1 MQEAIETRGAIA
13 DYLMHA
19 LGIDVKIKP
28 WDEASRMPPYLRER
42 YSYYRMDL
50 NDQQC
55 LVMAD
60 RGRERNT
67 PAVITKHLLQVAAR
81 WNGIVL
87 YAAATLSAADRSRLV
102 AGMVPF
108 VIPGK
113 QLFLFPLGIDFR
125 ERYPSPGAPPR
136 TLSSAAQL
144 IVLSLI
150 FRKPWTLQNPTDM
163 AKTLRYSK
171 MTIGRA
177 FGEIEAAGLARVLS
191 VGRSKSL
198 SFSLRGKEL
207 WNAASQFLR
216 TPVKT
221 ETEVIELPAVG
232 SLFVAGLSALSK
244 YTNISEPGKVVYAA
258 RLEALPLSPS
268 VRIHEGGVRNST
280 ATEAS
285 LLQKWIYDPAFLTEN
300 RCVDPLSLYLSLR
313 GINDERVE
321 KALDQMLE
329 GIQW

>member
-1 MQEAIETRGAIA
+1 MQEAIETRRAIA
-13 DYLMHA
+13 NYLMDA
-19 LGIDVKIKP
+19 LGIDVKIEP
-28 WDEASRMPPYLRER
+28 WNEASRMPPYLRER
-42 YSYYRMDL
+42 YSYFRMDL
-50 NDQQC
+50 NDKRC
-55 LVMAD
+55 LIMAD
-60 RGRERNT
+60 RGKERNT
-67 PAVITKHLLQVAAR
+67 PAVIIKHLLQVAAR

-102 AGMVPF
+102 AGKVPF
-108 VIPGK
+108 VVPGK

-125 ERYPSPGAPPR
+125 ERYSSPGATRR

-144 IVLSLI
+144 IVLSHI

-163 AKTLRYSK
+163 AKMLRYSK

-191 VGRSKSL
+191 VGRTKGL
-198 SFSLRGKEL
+198 SFVLRGREL

-221 ETEVIELPAVG
+221 ETEETELPTGG
-232 SLFVAGLSALSK
+232 SVFVAGLSALSK
-244 YTNISEPGKVVYAA
+244 YTNIAEPGKVVYAA
-258 RLEALPLSPS
+258 RLEASPLSPS
-268 VRIHEGGVRNST
+268 ARIDEGGVRNST
-280 ATEAS
+280 AIESS

-313 GINDERVE
+313 ETNDERVE